1 MNAPSPTQSAR
12 KPAPVR
18 AVPAQAPLAQLV
30 AELEASFPERGDVAK
45 ALLTAAVAGEHTV
58 MLGPPGTAKSALARS
73 MSGAFQTSYFEVLM
87 TRFTTP
93 EEVFGPVKLSGL
105 QQDRFTRATAG
116 YLPSAEVVFLDE
128 VFKANSA
135 ILNALLTALNER
147 VFHDDGKPNAIPLVS
162 CVAASNELPEGPELD
177 ALYDR
182 FLVRVVTAYIGD
194 RDAFRD
200 LLAGIAS
207 GTRTNVTAK
216 LDIRAEQLAARN
228 VVVTDETLDALT
240 ALREACKAAGIVASD
255 RRWVQCLSLVR
266 AAAHLDGRTST
277 EADDLET
284 LENVLWRKPDE
295 RTAVA
300 RVIQTT
306 INPAGA
312 RAVEELDAAR
322 DLVGKLP
329 APGSLEPG
337 AYMGTIGT
345 ASRDVADILK
355 RLDALPKGRK
365 VDAARAEVLKIKSD
379 IAKRAMK
386 AAGIDI

>member
-1 MNAPSPTQSAR
+1 MNAPAAASAAR
-12 KPAPVR
+12 KSPAVR
-18 AVPAQAPLAQLV
+18 AVRPASPIAQLLS
-30 AELEASFPERGDVAK
+30 ELDAAFPERGDVAK
-45 ALLTAAVAGEHTV
+45 ALLTSAVAGQHTV

-73 MSGAFQTSYFEVLM
+73 LSHAFQSSYFEVLM

-105 QQDRFTRATAG
+105 QQDKFTRATAG

-147 VFHDDGKPNAIPLVS
+147 VFHDDGAPMAIPLVS

-182 FLVRVVTAYIGD
+182 FLVRVVTDYIAD
-194 RDAFRD
+194 RDAFRG
-200 LLAGIAS
+200 LLSAIAS
-207 GTRTNVTAK
+207 GVRGGVAAK
-216 LDIRAEQLAARN
+216 VDIRAEQVAAAS
-228 VVVTDETLDALT
+228 VTVSDDTLDALV
-240 ALREACKAAGIVASD
+240 ALRDACKAAGIVVSD

-266 AAAHLDGRTST
+266 AAAHMDGRTTT
-277 EADDLET
+277 EPDDLEI
-284 LENVLWRKPDE
+284 LEHVLWRKPDE
-295 RTAVA
+295 RVAVA
-300 RVIQTT
+300 RVIQST

-312 RAVEELDAAR
+312 KAVEDLDAAR
-322 DLVGKLP
+322 EILGKLP
-329 APGSLEPG
+329 APGSKDPG
-337 AYMGTIGT
+337 VYMSEIGT
-345 ASRDVADILK
+345 ASRDIAEILK

-365 VDAARAEVLKIKSD
+365 VDAAKAEVLKIKSE
-379 IAKRAMK
+379 IGKRAMK